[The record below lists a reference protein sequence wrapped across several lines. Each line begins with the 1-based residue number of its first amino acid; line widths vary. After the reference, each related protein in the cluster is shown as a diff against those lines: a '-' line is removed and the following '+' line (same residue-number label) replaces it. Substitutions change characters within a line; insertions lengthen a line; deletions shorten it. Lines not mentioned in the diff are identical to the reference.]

1 MKFILIV
8 QKTALLI
15 AVENNNAEIVKLLLK
30 RPEINVNCLNAI
42 TGIYGI
48 KGFAILYLIISM
60 KLIHSQICKICFNNF
75 KLRHCF

>member
-48 KGFAILYLIISM
+48 KRVCNLI
-60 KLIHSQICKICFNNF
+60 FNYINEINT
-75 KLRHCF
+75 